1 MSQLAPIMLT
11 AEQFAQLP
19 TKDYIDDRLKDFATK
34 DYLDKNFATKDYLDK
49 NFATKDDLKNFA
61 TKDDFKNFATKDDFK
76 KLSTR
81 MEERFDLLDYKID
94 TNVAQSHK
102 DLNTA
107 IFNHEIRI
115 KKLESKYI

>member
-19 TKDYIDDRLKDFATK
+19 TKDYIDDRLKD
-34 DYLDKNFATKDYLDK
+34 FATKDYLDK